1 MPLIRRIRFAQGVL
15 DKVAWASQSAPSG
28 KQVAMS
34 EKKGLLFDGACSGD
48 VEGSSLILGALHSC
62 LEEDRLSDPNVVH
75 MTCTMRAYT

>member
-1 MPLIRRIRFAQGVL
+1 MPLMRRIRFAQGVL
-15 DKVAWASQSAPSG
+15 VKVAWASQSAPSG

-34 EKKGLLFDGACSGD
+34 EKKGLLFD
-48 VEGSSLILGALHSC
+48 GSSLILGALHSC